1 MTDYLTEFLNYL
13 VIERGLSRNTIEAY
27 ENDIK
32 RYVSFLQEKGLNPV
46 EARQE
51 DVVGLFYAL
60 KDVGLAPTSIARNFS
75 TIRTFHKFL
84 RGEGLTSGDPTEHLD
99 APKLWKK
106 LPSVLD
112 YHEVERLLEG
122 PDISTELGLR
132 DRAMVE
138 VLYACGLRIS
148 ELISLRLSNL
158 LLDQLCLRV
167 FGKGGKERVVPMGR
181 SAARY
186 VQQYVNDVRPKL
198 DKGKGKDIV
207 FLNWRGSIMSRMGFW
222 KILRKYVKTAGI
234 TKPVSP
240 HTLRHSFATH
250 LLEGGADLRA
260 VQEMLGHAD
269 ISTTQIYTHIDREYL
284 KEVHRTFHPRG

>member
-1 MTDYLTEFLNYL
+1 MTDYLTEFLNFL
-13 VIERGLSRNTIEAY
+13 VIERGLSQNTISAY

-32 RYVSFLQEKGLNPV
+32 RYVRFLQEKGRNPV

-51 DVVGLFYAL
+51 DVVSLFYAL
-60 KDVGLAPTSIARNFS
+60 KDVGLASSSIARNFS

-84 RGEGLTSGDPTEHLD
+84 RGEGLTKSDPTEYLD

-106 LPSVLD
+106 LPGVLD
-112 YHEVERLLEG
+112 YHEVERLLG
-122 PDISTELGLR
+122 CPDISTDLGLR
-132 DRAMVE
+132 DRAMME

-148 ELISLRLSNL
+148 ELIALRLSNL
-158 LLDQLCLRV
+158 LLDQGCLRV
-167 FGKGGKERVVPMGR
+167 FGKGGKERMVPLGR
-181 SAARY
+181 SAAHSIG
-186 VQQYVNDVRPKL
+186 QYLQSVRPKL
-198 DKGKGKDIV
+198 DKADGNDFV
-207 FLNWRGSIMSRMGFW
+207 FLNWRGKKLSRMGFW
-222 KILRKYVKTAGI
+222 KILRKHVKTSGI